1 MSQREEIKL
10 FEATM
15 VRTFWE
21 DNEEKWYF
29 CINDVV
35 GILTESV
42 DPADYFKTLRKRDSE
57 LDEFVRGSNCPPHQF
72 ISTDGKKHA
81 AKCADLLTIFRIIQS
96 IPSKKAEPFKQWMA
110 AVAAERIHQMQ
121 DPERGIQMSL
131 EDYKRQ
137 GRPDAWINQRMKSI
151 EIRNGLTDQWDA
163 RGVTKDTGYAELTN
177 IIYKAWAGLTAK
189 EYKHLK
195 GLHQENLRDNMTN
208 EELVMTM
215 LAELTTTNIEKN
227 ENPTTMAEHA
237 DAARRGGGV
246 AKVAK
251 EAFEKQTGKQIVTS
265 MNAKQYIDAT
275 EPHLELDGD
284 SFGQPKNNEKYKN
297 TKQI

>member
-1 MSQREEIKL
+1 MSKHEEIKL
-10 FEATM
+10 FETSLI
-15 VRTFWE
+15 RTFWE
-21 DNEEKWYF
+21 DEQEKWYF

-35 GILTESV
+35 GVLTDST
-42 DPADYFKTLRKRDSE
+42 DPADYFKTLRKRDSS
-57 LDEFVRGSNCPPHQF
+57 LNDFVRGSNCPPHQF
-72 ISTDGKKHA
+72 ISTDGKKHSV
-81 AKCADLLTIFRIIQS
+81 KCADLLTLFRIIQA
-96 IPSKKAEPFKQWMA
+96 IPSKKAEPIKQWMA
-110 AVAAERIHQMQ
+110 SVAAERIHQMQ

-137 GRPDAWINQRMKSI
+137 GRPDAWINQRLKSI
-151 EIRNGLTDQWDA
+151 EIRNDLTNQWDA
-163 RGVTKDTGYAELTN
+163 HGVTKDTGYAALTN
-177 IIYKAWAGLTAK
+177 IIYEAWSGLTAK

-237 DAARRGGGV
+237 DAAARGGGV

-251 EAFEKQTGKQIVTS
+251 EAFEKQTGRTVVTS
-265 MNAKQYIDAT
+265 MNARQYMDKV
-275 EPHLELDGD
+275 EPHLDLD
-284 SFGQPKNNEKYKN
+284 
-297 TKQI
+297 